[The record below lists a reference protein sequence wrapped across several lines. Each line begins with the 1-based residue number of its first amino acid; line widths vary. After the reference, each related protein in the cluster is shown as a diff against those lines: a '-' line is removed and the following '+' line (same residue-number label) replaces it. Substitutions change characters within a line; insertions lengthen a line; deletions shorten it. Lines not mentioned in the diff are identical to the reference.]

1 MSKLDLFDL
10 TRKFREKGILITFSG
25 PFTHTI
31 IEELGKA
38 IRGHLEDEELKA
50 SDTMRVF
57 SVFVEQ
63 AQNVKNYVS
72 FAFKDSPDQPLL
84 TTCMVTIAKDGEGY
98 SVSSGNMIKN
108 SDAAKLTSWLDYLNT
123 LDRKQLRALYK
134 EQARKPLPEG
144 ARGAGLGLIDMA
156 RTAKAPLQHSI
167 RKVNAEFGFYSLTV
181 LV

>member
-10 TRKFREKGILITFSG
+10 TKKFREKGILITFSG
-25 PFTHTI
+25 PFTHKI

-38 IRGHLEDEELKA
+38 IRGHLEDEKLKA

-63 AQNVKNYVS
+63 AQNVKNYVTT
-72 FAFKDSPDQPLL
+72 AFKDCPDQVLL
-84 TTCMVTIAKDGEGY
+84 TTGMVTIAKAGVDY
-98 SVSSGNMIKN
+98 SVSSGNMIKKQ
-108 SDAAKLTSWLDYLNT
+108 DAQKLIDWLEYLNT
-123 LDRKQLRALYK
+123 LDRKELRALYK
-134 EQARKPLPEG
+134 EQARKPMPEG
-144 ARGAGLGLIDMA
+144 ALGAGLGLIDMA

-167 RKVNAEFGFYSLTV
+167 REVDAEFSFYSLTV